1 LNITDMSV
9 IENVYNMVTGV
20 PLHSVTYALGFIEL
34 SELREDAET
43 ALLDDFDLM
52 DFHRFIL
59 DIGPAPFPLIRT
71 HMNTWMETRQPE
83 ALQPAA

>member
-1 LNITDMSV
+1 
-9 IENVYNMVTGV
+9 
-20 PLHSVTYALGFIEL
+20 LHSVTYALGFIEL
-34 SELREDAET
+34 SELREDAEA

-71 HMNTWMETRQPE
+71 HMDTWMETRQPE